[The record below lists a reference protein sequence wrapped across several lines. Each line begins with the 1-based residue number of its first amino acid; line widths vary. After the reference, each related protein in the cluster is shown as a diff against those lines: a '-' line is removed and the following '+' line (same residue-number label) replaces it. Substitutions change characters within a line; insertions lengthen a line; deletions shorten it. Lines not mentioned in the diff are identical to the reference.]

1 MYVTPSEWREIVNL
15 SKYTNENLNYLSNQM
30 YREIMENA
38 VGIPSP
44 YVNINRAM
52 RLMGLID
59 YARKRKASLRRR
71 GIRTIALMS
80 AYAPNGPMARRAKA
94 NWNKKK

>member
-1 MYVTPSEWREIVNL
+1 MYVTPSEWREIVFL
-15 SKYTNENLNYLSNQM
+15 SKSTNKNLNSLSNTM

-44 YVNINRAM
+44 YVNINSAT
-52 RLMGLID
+52 RLLELID